1 MEELLFIADTLGV
14 VFQQAFIFSDGKKI
28 EISKE

>member
-1 MEELLFIADTLGV
+1 MMFIADTLGI
-14 VFQQAFIFSDGKKI
+14 VFQQAFIFPDGEKI